1 MDADGAKPMILEVQ
15 EDEGGQRLDLYIA
28 EHIAECTRSRA
39 GKLVRQGAVQVDG
52 KPVRPAHKVRC
63 GERIEIV
70 WPEPE
75 PVTLQGE
82 PIPLD
87 VLFEDNAIIVV
98 NKRAGMVVH
107 PAPGSPNG
115 TLVNALIYRWR
126 DHPPVVGG
134 GLRPGV
140 VHRLDK
146 DTTGAIVVARTDG
159 AYQNLVKQIR
169 DRSAGREY
177 LAIVEGAIEERRGE
191 IDAPVGRSVADRKR
205 MTVTGIRS
213 RAALTRF
220 EVLEHLGPATLVRV
234 WLQTGRTHQIRV
246 HMAYIGHSVVG
257 DKTYKRGRCGAM
269 AMLSRAGVELDRQAL
284 HAARL
289 SIVHPDTGEAM
300 EFDAPL
306 PEDFQA
312 AIDVLRAEP
321 VQT

>member
-1 MDADGAKPMILEVQ
+1 M
-15 EDEGGQRLDLYIA
+15 DEGGQRLDRYIA
-28 EHIAECTRSRA
+28 EHMTECTRSRA

-70 WPEPE
+70 RPEPE

-87 VLFEDNAIIVV
+87 VLFEDSAIIVV

-115 TLVNALIYRWR
+115 TLVNALIHRWR
-126 DHPPVVGG
+126 DDPPFVGG

-146 DTTGAIVVARTDG
+146 DTTGAIVVARTDK
-159 AYQNLVKQIR
+159 AYQNLVGQIR
-169 DRSAGREY
+169 DRSAVREY
-177 LAIVEGAIEERRGE
+177 LALVEGAIHERSGE
-191 IDAPVGRSVADRKR
+191 IDAPVGRSIADRKR

-213 RAALTRF
+213 RAALSRF
-220 EVLEHLGPATLVRV
+220 EVLEHLSSATLVRV

-246 HMAYIGHSVVG
+246 HMAYIGHPVVG
-257 DKTYKRGRCGAM
+257 DKTYKRGRSDAM
-269 AMLSRAGVELDRQAL
+269 AILSRAGVELDRQAL

-289 SIVHPDTGEAM
+289 SIAHPDTGEAM

-312 AIDVLRAEP
+312 AVDVLRAGCSERP